1 MEKNKG
7 KFIVLYGINNLG
19 KTTQAEKLVE
29 KLKNEGKEAE
39 YLKYPIYKIKP
50 SGEILNNYLRGK
62 NEHNLTPKEAQ
73 IIYAINRSQ
82 YEKIL
87 LEKLESGINIIA
99 EDYVGTGIA
108 WGIGAGVNEQF
119 LKKINSHLLKEDL
132 GFLFDGKRFIES
144 IEESHKHETNENLMN
159 KVRDIH
165 LKLAEEFDWV
175 KINVNLS
182 IEEIH
187 KELYGKVK
195 EIIE

>member
-29 KLKNEGKEAE
+29 RLKNENKEAE
-39 YLKYPIYKIKP
+39 YLKYPIYEIKP
-50 SGEILNNYLRGK
+50 SGEILNNYLRGE
-62 NEHNLTPKEAQ
+62 NEYGLTPKEAQ
-73 IIYAINRSQ
+73 IIYALNRSQ

-87 LEKLESGINIIA
+87 LKKLDKGTNVIA

-108 WGIGAGVNEQF
+108 WGIGSGVNEQF

-132 GFLFDGKRFIES
+132 GFLFDGKRFIKS
-144 IEESHKHETNENLMN
+144 IEKSHKHETNENLMN

-165 LKLAEEFDWV
+165 LKLAEEFGWI
-175 KINVNLS
+175 KINANLN
-182 IEEIH
+182 IEKIH
-187 KELYGKVK
+187 EELYDKVK
-195 EIIE
+195 KIIE

>member
-29 KLKNEGKEAE
+29 RLRKEGRKAE
-39 YLKYPIYKIKP
+39 YLKYPIYEIKP
-50 SGEILNNYLRGK
+50 SGEILNNYLRGE

-73 IIYAINRSQ
+73 IIYALNRSQ

-87 LEKLESGINIIA
+87 LGKLENGINIIA

-119 LKKINSHLLKEDL
+119 LKKVNSHLLKEDL

-144 IEESHKHETNENLMN
+144 IEESHKHETNENLMS

-165 LKLAEEFDWV
+165 LKLAEEFDWI
-175 KINVNLS
+175 KINANLS

-187 KELYGKVK
+187 KELYSKVK
-195 EIIE
+195 EVVE

>member
-39 YLKYPIYKIKP
+39 YLKYPIYKIKA